1 VGFREMS
8 LKSDVMALVFG
19 MLLVLVTFNDS
30 HLVGNV
36 GNLDSIFGH
45 GAWQLLDVVYIV
57 ASIAVFLLY
66 GLAKGGLRISVGTIV
81 VFLSFLVASALISI
95 DDIAF
100 VFSLS
105 ITPPRS
111 YWVAVEWFYPIY
123 SVVAFF
129 LFGRES
135 QVKKMAG

>member
-1 VGFREMS
+1 MS

-66 GLAKGGLRISVGTIV
+66 GLAKGGLRISVRTIV